1 MAKKVSGKQQY
12 EYVCGNYVTGCP
24 VVITTDTAETTALL
38 ASQHVNA
45 AHNGKN
51 ATVESISDHINPRLI
66 R

>member
-45 AHNGKN
+45 THNGKS